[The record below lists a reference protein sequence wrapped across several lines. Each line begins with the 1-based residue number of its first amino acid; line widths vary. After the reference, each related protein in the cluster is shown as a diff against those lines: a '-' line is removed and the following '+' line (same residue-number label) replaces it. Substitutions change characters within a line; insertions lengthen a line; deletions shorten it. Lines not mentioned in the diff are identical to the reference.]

1 MYLNKT
7 KAIGLG
13 VARIFAVVC
22 SYQCSFIF
30 RYGVLKGESLGRG

>member
-7 KAIGLG
+7 KAIG